1 MSAEERLESPY
12 GGYYEVTDAKGR
24 VYRMGE
30 TDRAILG
37 HSRKIMMWLPWVAM
51 FSISVFEYAYG
62 SAEDVLSDAH
72 NWTQSNTFWILSVW
86 TFFQAGVSF
95 PTGWLREEGYLR
107 PRNAIALGS
116 ILSLLGFLAISHF
129 SNVWAAILGF
139 GVLGGIG
146 SGFVYSTCINMTG
159 KWFPEKRGFTTGFVN
174 GGFAYGA
181 VPFIFVFN
189 FAFDTSNYHVVLDLV
204 GVYVMVILGVCAW
217 FFKDPPK
224 NWWPKDIDPL
234 NRAAAGT
241 KTARS
246 LAKNPPAAKQYT
258 PIEAI
263 KTGQLP
269 LIWAL
274 LMITAGVSIF
284 GVSFQVP
291 FAKEV
296 GFGPLVAAN
305 SAGVLSVVNGVG
317 RAVVGW
323 LSDRWGRKNSL
334 IFVILVLGLAQFG
347 VMWAGNIHS
356 EWLFLVFAF
365 ISGFGGG
372 AFYPMFASLVPDYFG
387 ENNNATN
394 YGIAYSGKVVSGL
407 FGTGLG
413 SMVIDSWG
421 YNGAYTIAGVISLVA
436 AGLALFLRN
445 PGLPRKNGRVEPNPR
460 PISREVV

>member
-1 MSAEERLESPY
+1 MSSDVGRETAPAAYREI
-12 GGYYEVTDAKGR
+12 TDGKGR
-24 VYRMGE
+24 VYRIGE
-30 TDRAILG
+30 SDREILG
-37 HSRKIMMWLPWVAM
+37 HSRKLMMWLPWAAM
-51 FSISVFEYAYG
+51 FAISVFEYAYG

-95 PTGWLREEGYLR
+95 PTGWLREKGYLK
-107 PRNAIALGS
+107 PRGAVLLGS
-116 ILSLLGFLAISHF
+116 VLALLGFLAISHF
-129 SNVWAAILGF
+129 DNVFLAIIGF
-139 GVLGGIG
+139 GVLGGVG
-146 SGFVYSTCINMTG
+146 SGLVYSTCVNMTG
-159 KWFPEKRGFTTGFVN
+159 KWFPERRGSTTGFVN
-174 GGFAYGA
+174 GGFAYGS
-181 VPFIFVFN
+181 VPLIFIFN

-204 GVYVMVILGVCAW
+204 GVYVMIVLLAVAW

-224 NWWPKDIDPL
+224 NWWPAHVDPL
-234 NRAAAGT
+234 KRGEAGS
-241 KTARS
+241 KTARA
-246 LAKNPPAAKQYT
+246 LAKNPPAVKQYT
-258 PIEAI
+258 PMEAI

-269 LIWAL
+269 LIWVL
-274 LMITAGVSIF
+274 LVITAGVSIF

-323 LSDRWGRKNSL
+323 LSDIMGRKLAL
-334 IFVILVLGLAQFG
+334 IMVILVLGLSQFG

-365 ISGFGGG
+365 FSGFGGG
-372 AFYPMFASLVPDYFG
+372 AFYPMFATLVPDYFG

-407 FGTGLG
+407 FGSGLG

-421 YNGAYTIAGVISLVA
+421 YNGAYVTAGVISLVA
-436 AGLALFLRN
+436 AALALLLRH
-445 PGLPRKNGRVEPNPR
+445 PGAPRRGTVPNPN
-460 PISREVV
+460 PVSREAT